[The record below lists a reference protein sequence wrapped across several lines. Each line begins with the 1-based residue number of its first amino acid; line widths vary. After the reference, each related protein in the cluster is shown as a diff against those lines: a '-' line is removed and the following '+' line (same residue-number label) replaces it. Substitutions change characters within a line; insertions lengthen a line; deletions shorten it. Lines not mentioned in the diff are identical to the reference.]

1 MANAVKNGLGDAFS
15 EVMERAR
22 RGDRDALATMYR
34 CYHARIAAALRRRL
48 PVALRSK
55 YDTLDLAQSVFMDVM
70 RDLPRFD
77 DRGERAFLALLT
89 RRAENKIRDKL
100 RRHLGKSGRRAERR
114 LATDAQVPVANDSE
128 SPAPDTFDDFARL
141 RRVLDGLDAADRTM
155 LRLHAQGA
163 TFARIAS
170 ELGLVNAEAARK
182 RHARILAGLR
192 DRWTNERR

>member
-1 MANAVKNGLGDAFS
+1 
-15 EVMERAR
+15 MEKAR
-22 RGDRDALATMYR
+22 LGDRDALATMYR

-48 PVALRSK
+48 PAALRAK
-55 YDTLDLAQSVFMDVM
+55 YDTMDLAQSVFMDVM

-77 DRGERAFLALLT
+77 DRGERAFVALLT

-100 RRHLGKSGRRAERR
+100 RRHLGKDGRRAERR
-114 LATDAQVPVANDSE
+114 LATDAQF
-128 SPAPDTFDDFARL
+128 PAADAAEAAGPARFDDFARL
-141 RRVLDGLDAADRTM
+141 RRVLDGLDAPDRAM

-170 ELGLVNAEAARK
+170 ELGLVSAEAARK